1 MEGQACAGTGE
12 EGHLIIFTR
21 ARKANEEKK
30 QEDVRMGKWT
40 SSLGDKP
47 EKLLSQAV

>member
-1 MEGQACAGTGE
+1 MAGRF
-12 EGHLIIFTR
+12 IIDKMMFR
-21 ARKANEEKK
+21 ENDIEKKK